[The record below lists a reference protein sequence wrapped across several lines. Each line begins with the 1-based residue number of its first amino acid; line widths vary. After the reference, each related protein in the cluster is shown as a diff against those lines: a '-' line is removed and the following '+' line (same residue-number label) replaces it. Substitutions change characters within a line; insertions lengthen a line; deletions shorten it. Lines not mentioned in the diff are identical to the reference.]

1 MKRSTPENVP
11 NDEKGCKKGAEMH
24 PFAPSLASV
33 KFAQTLWNEWRGRW
47 DSNPRPLPGQKVLK
61 TRTKEFLFFPDCS
74 CHQKRR
80 FRKPNTRTDWPR
92 HQNPPHST

>member
-47 DSNPRPLPGQKVLK
+47 DSDPRPLPWQKGLK
-61 TRTKEFLFFPDCS
+61 TRRMGFLLFPDCF
-74 CHQKRR
+74 CEQKRR
-80 FRKPNTRTDWPR
+80 FRKPNSRADLPRRKNRT
-92 HQNPPHST
+92 H